1 MRTTPRGRR
10 KHSLPDLACF
20 GGAPTF
26 DRALHVAHASTARK
40 ERFYRLLD
48 GVFERG
54 QFTNDGPLVQELE
67 ERIAARLGVKHCMA
81 ICNGTAALEI
91 AMRACGMQG
100 EVIVPSFTFVATAH
114 ALQWQGIR
122 PVFCDIDPATHTL
135 DPALA
140 ARLITPRTGGI
151 VGVHLWGRPC
161 EIEALT
167 ALARDR
173 GLPLLFDAAHA
184 FGASHGGVRVG
195 NFGSAEVFSFHA
207 TKLFHTF
214 EGGAIATN
222 DGDLAARVRLLRSFG
237 FIDYD
242 KVVSIGINGKM
253 SEVSAAMGLAGLEV
267 LDEAIAANRERH
279 QRYAR
284 YLKGATGIALRAP
297 PPEGNY
303 QYVVIEVDSEECGMS
318 RDQLLRVLHAENV
331 FARRYFYPGC
341 HRMEPY
347 RSLDPD
353 AGRRLGNTERVAER
367 VIVLPN
373 NERIDASTTEELCDL
388 LRFATANGAGIAARI
403 DG

>member
-1 MRTTPRGRR
+1 MSRRR
-10 KHSLPDLACF
+10 KTSIPDLACC
-20 GGAPTF
+20 GGAPSF
-26 DRALHVAHASTARK
+26 DQVLHVAHASTSQK

-54 QFTNDGPLVQELE
+54 QFTNDGPLVRELE
-67 ERIAARLGVKHCMA
+67 ERIAGRLGVKHCMA
-81 ICNGTAALEI
+81 ICNGTAALQI
-91 AMRACGMQG
+91 AVRAIGMQG

-135 DPALA
+135 DPASA

-151 VGVHLWGRPC
+151 VGVHIWGQPC
-161 EIEALT
+161 DIEALT
-167 ALARDR
+167 ALARNH
-173 GLPLLFDAAHA
+173 GVPLLFDAAHA
-184 FGASHGGVRVG
+184 FGASHDGVMVG

-267 LDEAIAANRERH
+267 LDEVIALNRERH
-279 QRYAR
+279 LCYAR
-284 YLKGATGIALRAP
+284 NLKGATGIALKECS
-297 PPEGNY
+297 PEDGNC
-303 QYVVIEVDSEECGMS
+303 QYVVIEVDPDVCGMN

-347 RSLDPD
+347 RSLDPG
-353 AGRRLGNTERVAER
+353 AGNRLANTERVAER
-367 VIVLPN
+367 VIVLPSS
-373 NERIDASTTEELCDL
+373 ERIDVPTIEQLCEL
-388 LRFATANGAGIAARI
+388 LRFATANGAGIVARLNA
-403 DG
+403 